1 MNVRQLRWLKMILFS
16 KRKLRPILGIIT
28 IFLAIYYFSRTV
40 VQFQL
45 NQQVEY
51 YRNYF
56 NKNRDN
62 LQREFNPLEI
72 KQIPAPVIDALYK
85 KRQADVIRQKADPIN
100 WNRYAYVNY
109 VAEGDYL
116 CNTLIM
122 FRALT
127 EEYKTKAKLVLLITA
142 DVVTN
147 VKGSNDLLDKLKKLG
162 NDQVVVKVI
171 ESISKENDQT
181 TWRNSLSKLEIFN
194 LTEYER
200 IIYLDNDANLNDNL
214 DELFFLPDYI
224 KFAATV
230 TYWNL
235 KESDLKKA
243 YEEVKHMKNP
253 MNTNKYVE
261 KSIGRLQNGKMIY
274 NHLPNL
280 PHTLYLNSE
289 NIGDDILK
297 TRTVFSLSRLF
308 HTVKPSKVK
317 WATDLM
323 VIKPSNETYT
333 YIRDEILPYSIKTK
347 GIYDMDV
354 INEYLYNMKQL
365 IYDHFSVLKS
375 IKHHY
380 VPEVIVLP
388 FARYGLLSGSIKQ
401 KEQHDMLKN
410 DILGY
415 LYLNS
420 EGETIENDLKN
431 IVKEAK
437 YIHYSDYPIGKP
449 WQYEAKEDLECKV
462 RENSKEK
469 EHEQEMCDI
478 WNSVILSYFDKKT
491 LCSQFEI

>member
-1 MNVRQLRWLKMILFS
+1 MILLS
-16 KRKLRPILGIIT
+16 KRKLRPILGIII
-28 IFLAIYYFSRTV
+28 IFLVIYYFSRTV

-72 KQIPAPVIDALYK
+72 KQIPGPVIDALYK
-85 KRQADVIRQKADPIN
+85 KRQTDVISQKADPID
-100 WNRYAYVNY
+100 WDRYAYVNY
-109 VAEGDYL
+109 VAERDYL

-122 FRALT
+122 FKMLK
-127 EEYKTKAKLVLLITA
+127 EDYKTKAKLVLLITT
-142 DVVTN
+142 DVVSS
-147 VKGSNDLLDKLKKLG
+147 VEGSSALLDKIKELD
-162 NDQVVVKVI
+162 NDQVIVKFM
-171 ESISKENDQT
+171 EPISKEDDQT
-181 TWRNSLSKLEIFN
+181 TWKNSLSKLEIFN

-200 IIYLDNDANLNDNL
+200 IIYLDNDANLNGNL
-214 DELFFLPDYI
+214 DELFFLPDYV

-243 YEEVKHMKNP
+243 YKEVFHMKNP
-253 MNTNKYVE
+253 ININKYIERCVT
-261 KSIGRLQNGKMIY
+261 RLQNGKMIY

-317 WATDLM
+317 WASDLM

-333 YIRDEILPYSIKTK
+333 YIRDVILPYNINTK
-347 GIYDMDV
+347 GVYDMDV
-354 INEYLYNMKQL
+354 VNEYLYNMKQL

-375 IKHHY
+375 IKHQY
-380 VPEVIVLP
+380 VPEVMVLP
-388 FARYGLLSGSIKQ
+388 FSRYGLLSGSIKH

-410 DILGY
+410 DMLGY
-415 LYLNS
+415 RYLNS
-420 EGETIENDLKN
+420 EGEYAANDLKT
-431 IVKEAK
+431 VVEEAK

-449 WQYEAKEDLECKV
+449 WQYATKDGLECKV
-462 RENSKEK
+462 KEHSKEK
-469 EHEQEMCDI
+469 EHEQEMCNI
-478 WNSVILSYFDKKT
+478 WNSVVLPYFDKKII
-491 LCSQFEI
+491 CS

>member
-1 MNVRQLRWLKMILFS
+1 MILLS
-16 KRKLRPILGIIT
+16 KRKLRPILGIII
-28 IFLAIYYFSRTV
+28 IFLVIYYFSRTV

-72 KQIPAPVIDALYK
+72 KQIPGPVIDALYE
-85 KRQADVIRQKADPIN
+85 KRQTDVISQKADPIY
-100 WNRYAYVNY
+100 WDRYAYVNY

-122 FRALT
+122 FKMLK
-127 EEYKTKAKLVLLITA
+127 EDYKTKAKLVLLITT
-142 DVVTN
+142 DVVSS
-147 VKGSNDLLDKLKKLG
+147 VEGSSALLDKIKELD
-162 NDQVVVKVI
+162 NDQVIIKFM
-171 ESISKENDQT
+171 EPISKEDDQT
-181 TWRNSLSKLEIFN
+181 AWKNSLSKLEIFN

-214 DELFFLPDYI
+214 DELFFLPDYV

-243 YEEVKHMKNP
+243 YKEVFHMKNP
-253 MNTNKYVE
+253 ININKYIERCVA
-261 KSIGRLQNGKMIY
+261 RLQNGKMIY

-317 WATDLM
+317 WASNLM
-323 VIKPSNETYT
+323 VIKPSNKTYT
-333 YIRDEILPYSIKTK
+333 YIRDMILPYNINAK
-347 GIYDMDV
+347 GVYDMDV

-375 IKHHY
+375 IKHQY
-380 VPEVIVLP
+380 VPEVMVLP
-388 FARYGLLSGSIKQ
+388 FSRYGLLSGSIKH
-401 KEQHDMLKN
+401 KEQYDMLKN
-410 DILGY
+410 DMLGY
-415 LYLNS
+415 RYLSS
-420 EGETIENDLKN
+420 EGEYAANDLKT
-431 IVKEAK
+431 VVEEAK

-449 WQYEAKEDLECKV
+449 WQYATKEDLECKV
-462 RENSKEK
+462 KEHSKEK
-469 EHEQEMCDI
+469 EHEQEMCNI
-478 WNSVILSYFDKKT
+478 WNSVVLPYFDKKT
-491 LCSQFEI
+491 ICF